1 MLYTYRCVDQTK
13 NLLYVTYGHMQME
26 RRLIFFFYRRQ
37 STKQEDFHS
46 AEVLDSIAINAVQS

>member
-13 NLLYVTYGHMQME
+13 NLLYVTYGQMQME
-26 RRLIFFFYRRQ
+26 RRLIFYRRQ

-46 AEVLDSIAINAVQS
+46 AEVLDFIAINAVQS

>member
-13 NLLYVTYGHMQME
+13 NLLYVTYGQMRME
-26 RRLIFFFYRRQ
+26 RRLIFYRRQ